1 MKDYEINLEKMGLN
15 ENQIKVISDILQE
28 KAVGE
33 YFSPDEHYPA
43 NPVAFLAE
51 WAKEKKTGS
60 FGELRIDGL
69 DNYLVVADENP
80 DMPEAIIPSI
90 NSRVESAG
98 EMLCSVLVTLE
109 ELRKED
115 IDLKDFQEAD
125 DRTIDKALDMLEG
138 GYYAAD
144 IFTYIHEAS
153 RKANPGISLDESV
166 RKSVS
171 LLRCAEELFYDEP
184 IQEYSVAEE
193 FYAMMKQTIADFKE
207 MVHSFDNVKAKGR
220 ELLKVFGNGRSE
232 EKGRSNSR

>member
-1 MKDYEINLEKMGLN
+1 MKEYEVNLEKMGLN
-15 ENQIKVISDILQE
+15 DNQIKVISDILQE

-43 NPVAFLAE
+43 NPVEFLAE
-51 WAKEKKTGS
+51 WAKEKKSGS

-80 DMPEAIIPSI
+80 DLPEAIIPSI